1 MSPSRRRWVAFLA
14 SPVRRKARQ
23 AHAFLEARGGAQM
36 RFAGD
41 GPLVEGGA
49 APLLKQQQTGACKAR
64 PADEENNV
72 AGLCLAAQERLFRLP
87 EHSQAEVELV
97 GAGEV
102 AAHKR
107 HGSLGRQLGHARAQ
121 AVHKAISALG
131 GRTPTVNLSA
141 APRRRRDRSG

>member
-1 MSPSRRRWVAFLA
+1 MISKGHSAKPPAGGIAFPA
-14 SPVRRKARQ
+14 APVRRKARQ
-23 AHAFLEARGGAQM
+23 AHTFLEARGGAQV

-72 AGLCLAAQERLFRLP
+72 AGLCLAAQERLFRLS

-102 AAHKR
+102 ASQVTVSLPPCS
-107 HGSLGRQLGHARAQ
+107 GSFL
-121 AVHKAISALG
+121 
-131 GRTPTVNLSA
+131 
-141 APRRRRDRSG
+141 